1 MNSET
6 LSLKTIINKF
16 YLLKK
21 KEKVTIQWNVWKKKR
36 FVVAC
41 NQANR
46 KKADP
51 SDAKDY
57 YNSYLK
63 KKKYK
68 IGKMIKSNH

>member
-16 YLLKK
+16 YMLKK
-21 KEKVTIQWNVWKKKR
+21 KEKSYDSMKRLKKKR

-41 NQANR
+41 NQTNR

-63 KKKYK
+63 KKNTKLVK
-68 IGKMIKSNH
+68 

>member
-16 YLLKK
+16 YLLKE
-21 KEKVTIQWNVWKKKR
+21 KEKSYDSMKRLKKKKI
-36 FVVAC
+36 FC
-41 NQANR
+41 CLQPNKQ

-63 KKKYK
+63 KKNTKLVK
-68 IGKMIKSNH
+68 